1 MPDRLKIGV
10 LALQGA
16 FFKHVE
22 MINSLGCL
30 TLEVRTARDIL
41 SVDSLIIPGGES
53 TTMGKLLETNNMTTP
68 LLAEI
73 KAGMPVFGTCAGMIL
88 LAKKISDSS
97 RPHLAVMDI
106 EVKRNAYGRQLE
118 SFEAEFGVS
127 RISGPPFNGIFIRAP
142 KIESV
147 TPAVEVMAEF
157 ENVPVLIRQGNLL
170 ASSFHPELTN
180 DSRIHE
186 FFISMTADRI
196 RRARETA

>member
-16 FFKHVE
+16 FLKHIE
-22 MINSLGCL
+22 MIKSLGCL
-30 TLEVRTARDIL
+30 TLEARTARDIL
-41 SVDSLIIPGGES
+41 SVDALIIPGGES
-53 TTMGKLLETNNMTTP
+53 TAIGKLLETNNIIEP

-73 KAGMPVFGTCAGMIL
+73 KGGMPLFGTCAGMIL
-88 LAKKISDSS
+88 LAKKISDSA

-118 SFEAEFGVS
+118 SFEAEFAVS
-127 RISGPPFNGIFIRAP
+127 RIPGPPFNGVFIRAP

-147 TPAVEVMAEF
+147 APAVEVMAEF

-170 ASSFHPELTN
+170 ASSFHPELAD

-186 FFISMTADRI
+186 FFLAMTADRI